1 MDEPGCISSK
11 FMMHTKCVN
20 LEFAHYS
27 DILTRLVMVFL
38 DSFPNKNQRD
48 QIFSRRKSLQLFH
61 CECLRAVMTLC
72 KRFVSAVGWE
82 GRGWGGIL
90 WAKQILFAMVT
101 WRTRLFF
108 FSEMWHRKGGRGQN
122 QIVAYGCLLLLLS
135 WIHSQCRHCVRR
147 IGIRGATMR
156 QSGISEHECLM
167 SPLLLLKSG
176 QCRLQ
181 SEWLMRWY

>member
-1 MDEPGCISSK
+1 MCKSGIRPLFRHSYEARNG
-11 FMMHTKCVN
+11 
-20 LEFAHYS
+20 
-27 DILTRLVMVFL
+27 
-38 DSFPNKNQRD
+38 
-48 QIFSRRKSLQLFH
+48 FSRFISQQKPKRPNIQQKKITAAFSLRVSTCSHDTVQAI
-61 CECLRAVMTLC
+61 CECC
-72 KRFVSAVGWE
+72 GVG
-82 GRGWGGIL
+82 GAGVGGGFCEQNKFYL
-90 WAKQILFAMVT
+90 PWSRDAPDF
-101 WRTRLFF
+101 FF